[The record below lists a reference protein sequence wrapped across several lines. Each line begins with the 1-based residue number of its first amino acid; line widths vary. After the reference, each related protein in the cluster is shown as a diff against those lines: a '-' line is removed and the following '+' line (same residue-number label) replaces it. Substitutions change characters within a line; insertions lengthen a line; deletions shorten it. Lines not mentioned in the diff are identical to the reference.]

1 MVRERLELGDES
13 GENDADA
20 ERARG
25 DVCTRDHVAAVR
37 EYQPDRERRRK
48 PDRLRRGMHLA
59 TVPSAPRV

>member
-13 GENDADA
+13 DEDEADA
-20 ERARG
+20 EGARG
-25 DVCTRDHVAAVR
+25 DACARDHVAAAG
-37 EYQPDRERRRK
+37 EYQPDRERRRE